1 LTDLGLLLAE
11 MRPVLHE
18 EPYGFDLLDPDAPL
32 PADVFALI
40 HEEEGMTLIAPFPDG
55 EWARISLAVHSSLSA
70 VGLSAAIAQALADRA
85 LPANIVAG
93 VHHDHILVPWERRHE
108 ALQALTNLSEQHN

>member
-1 LTDLGLLLAE
+1 

-18 EPYGFDLLDPDAPL
+18 EPYGFDLLDVDAPL
-32 PADVFALI
+32 PAGVFALVQ
-40 HEEEGMTLIAPFPDG
+40 EEEGMTLIAPFPDG

-70 VGLSAAIAQALADRA
+70 VGLTAAIARALADRQ

-93 VHHDHILVPWERRHE
+93 YHHDHVFVPWERRDE
-108 ALQALTNLSEQHN
+108 AIAALAELSEQNA